1 MKFKKK
7 HILKTE
13 YSELRTLRRM
23 VYRASSETLRALRV
37 AHDFSPKIFPKETRI
52 LRIRVNHIPL
62 SFHLFCYREKNK
74 PRKRNIL
81 SIPIPGQFPAS
92 YITLG
97 WQHHRLQG
105 RSALQEIDNMK
116 NYRKLRKVRT
126 SSVMSSNHT
135 QRFVLICKFHLQCTS
150 DQSVIKPQKCI

>member
-1 MKFKKK
+1 MKFKKN
-7 HILKTE
+7 T
-13 YSELRTLRRM
+13 YSENGIFRAENIAQNGL
-23 VYRASSETLRALRV
+23 YRASSETLRALRV

-105 RSALQEIDNMK
+105 RSALQELTI
-116 NYRKLRKVRT
+116 
-126 SSVMSSNHT
+126 
-135 QRFVLICKFHLQCTS
+135 
-150 DQSVIKPQKCI
+150 